1 MLSRGNLRLASSP
14 PVLAG
19 SGSMNAM
26 SDQPVSRDWVE
37 FADRRGARAVEDG
50 EPTRWFE
57 EIWSA
62 GARDEIEV
70 PWDRDSA
77 YAPVL
82 DFVDATGA
90 GEGRRAVVVGAGLGA
105 DAELLAACGYS
116 TVAFD
121 IAPSAVELARR
132 RHPDSA
138 VSYRDRRSPRP
149 ARRAHRRVRP
159 GDRGVHGPGHAEGP
173 AARRCRRHPS
183 TARAG
188 RRGARHP
195 VRSTRRRGR
204 RRATVAARP
213 VGDGVLRGRRRP
225 PDPPRHPPTPV
236 TPRRPAALG
245 RGAETLV
252 TAGDPESTWMTPR
265 AVPLGRSQTPDGRH
279 HDNNCCWTAS
289 EQPDRSLASI

>member
-1 MLSRGNLRLASSP
+1 MI
-14 PVLAG
+14 
-19 SGSMNAM
+19 AM

-37 FADRRGARAVEDG
+37 FADRRGARAVDDG

-105 DAELLAACGYS
+105 DAELLAARGYS

-138 VSYRDRRSPRP
+138 VSYRIADLLDLPDDLIGAFDLAIEVFTVQALPRALRPDAVAGIRRLLAPGGE
-149 ARRAHRRVRP
+149 ALVIQFVRP
-159 GDRGVHGPGHAEGP
+159 DGAADEGP
-173 AARRCRRHPS
+173 PWLLDRSEMESFAGDDVHLIRLGTRPNPS
-183 TARAG
+183 
-188 RRGARHP
+188 
-195 VRSTRRRGR
+195 
-204 RRATVAARP
+204 RP
-213 VGDGVLRGRRRP
+213 EGQPLWVGVLR
-225 PDPPRHPPTPV
+225 
-236 TPRRPAALG
+236 
-245 RGAETLV
+245 
-252 TAGDPESTWMTPR
+252 
-265 AVPLGRSQTPDGRH
+265 RS
-279 HDNNCCWTAS
+279 
-289 EQPDRSLASI
+289 

>member
-1 MLSRGNLRLASSP
+1 
-14 PVLAG
+14 
-19 SGSMNAM
+19 MNAM

-105 DAELLAACGYS
+105 DAELLAARGFS

-138 VSYRDRRSPRP
+138 VSYRVADLLDLPDELIGAFDLVIEVFTVQAMPRALRPDAVAGIRRLLAPGGE
-149 ARRAHRRVRP
+149 ALVIQFVRP
-159 GDRGVHGPGHAEGP
+159 DGAADEGP
-173 AARRCRRHPS
+173 PWLLDRSEMESFAGDDVHLIRLGTRPHPS
-183 TARAG
+183 
-188 RRGARHP
+188 
-195 VRSTRRRGR
+195 
-204 RRATVAARP
+204 RP
-213 VGDGVLRGRRRP
+213 EG
-225 PDPPRHPPTPV
+225 
-236 TPRRPAALG
+236 PAALG

-265 AVPLGRSQTPDGRH
+265 AVPLGCSQTPDGRH

-289 EQPDRSLASI
+289 EQPDRSLASIGLLCVRG